1 MTKRSR
7 IDIDKSAG
15 KKERKLGIQNS
26 IMVFWYKM
34 RYNDFNSVFYEKEEN
49 MGEKYE
55 LLRQGLDAAFIDC
68 NTSSNLAYRPQFVS
82 NDYKEGKKVLSAIE
96 DELLACDE
104 FAISVAFI
112 TMGGITPL
120 LQTFKELESKGI
132 RGRILTTDYLNFS
145 EPRAINIL
153 AGLKNVSVKMYRT
166 KQAPEGFHTKG
177 YIFKNGEIYRIIVG
191 SSNVTQSALTTN
203 KEWNTKIVSTEQGEY
218 AQDILNEFEKL
229 WDSPCTLEYEKFIK
243 NYTEEYIKNKIIQKQ
258 KQTAKEKEIV
268 SLEEYQLK
276 PNSMQVQFIAN
287 LQELIRK
294 NEKKALL
301 ISATGTGKTYA
312 SAFAMRELGFK
323 RVLFLVHR
331 GQLARQTKKS
341 YEKVLDKYVSMGLLG
356 AGYRE
361 YDADYVFATV
371 QTLNREEHLLKYNP
385 EEFECIILDEAHHS
399 SANSYQKVMNYFKP
413 KLWLGMTATPDK
425 RDDDIEGR
433 NIYEIFNHQIA
444 YEIRLQQAMEE
455 NFLCPFHYFG
465 ISDVS
470 FVDEKQIKAKKI
482 TERDFNLL
490 TGDERVRH
498 IIKQANYYG
507 YSGERVKG
515 LIFCSRVDESVELS
529 NKFNQM
535 INPETGKLYRTISL
549 NGDASEEERQNA
561 FERLAMNEE
570 EANEQMQ
577 PLDYIFSVE
586 ILNEGVDIVEVNQV
600 VMLRPTES
608 PIVFIQQLGRG
619 LRKADGKEYV
629 VVLDFIGNYNN
640 NFMIPVALS
649 GDRTYNPDT
658 IRKYVISGNSTIPG
672 ASTIHFD
679 EIAKDKI
686 FASIDRIKG
695 MKSIIRESYITL
707 KHRLGRVP
715 YLLDFYENGE
725 VDPLVVIKEYKTYQ
739 AFLESVEKE
748 VYIGQISEEELV
760 TLEYLSK
767 TVLSGARPYELE
779 ILKRFL
785 KNEIIHLDTLQ
796 QEFQKKYGYAIDE
809 ASFENAVDVLKGHFV
824 SKEEEYKKYCHID
837 IVNNTGTNMLQR
849 MTGFADRLL
858 HLEFYKQV
866 DDIIEV
872 GLRRYK
878 DKFAVGQTQDNPF
891 VLYEKYSRRDVS
903 LLMNCGKD
911 LSSTMYGM
919 KRIGDNVFIFVTYH
933 KETSADKEK
942 NYVDGKPDYADVFE
956 DNMIFRWDSQIGRG
970 IDSSYME
977 EVSTA
982 PRKHLLVKKSDAET
996 NFYYMGLF
1004 DIVNMEADKKKD
1016 NNGKERDIT
1025 KVKVQMRHPVREDL
1039 LRYLQSNIAEKE
1051 DKIG

>member
-1 MTKRSR
+1 M
-7 IDIDKSAG
+7 
-15 KKERKLGIQNS
+15 GIQKR

-891 VLYEKYSRRDVS
+891 VLYKKYSRRDVS